1 MREKFL
7 VTKQEA
13 YKFLNVQAPFTLE
26 TLKTAYK
33 SAAMKAH
40 PDKGG
45 DNLTFAKVK
54 SSFDLLSKDCVAIVS
69 VEDEQKKTT
78 QHKFHSSDKT
88 VEGHN
93 LTDLGHGKVG
103 PTCISC
109 TGKGYTSITSDKVE
123 KCVCNKVGASIFSMW
138 KCSKGCGGTGFIKS
152 GKILRHFFCRTCE
165 GEGRGY
171 GPYNTGIPRNRSPY

>member
-13 YKFLNVQAPFTLE
+13 YVLLGVTSPFTIE
-26 TLKTAYK
+26 TLKSAYK
-33 SAAMKAH
+33 TAARIAH

-54 SSFDLLSKDCVAIVS
+54 SSFDLLSKDCVAILT
-69 VEDEQKKTT
+69 VEEAVGPTK

-93 LTDLGHGKVG
+93 LTDLGHGTLG
-103 PTCISC
+103 PTCSDC
-109 TGKGYTSITSDKVE
+109 LGKGYKSITSDKTE
-123 KCVCNKVGASIFSMW
+123 KCVCNKLGASIFSMW
-138 KCSKGCGGTGFIKS
+138 KCDKGCGGTGFVKQ
-152 GKILRHFFCRTCE
+152 GKILRHFFCRSCE
-165 GEGRGY
+165 GDGRLRFTY
-171 GPYNTGIPRNRSPY
+171 GVPRNRSPY